1 MDRVRP
7 TERVRPL
14 ARRRWWPP
22 LAVVA
27 ALLLVLAMWFARRPG
42 TERIVRVEA
51 APKIV
56 TVPVLVPMPPPAPPP
71 APPIPAP
78 APRVQV
84 RAAPAKPSAP
94 APGPAPTSTGVPPS
108 DVTTRYREVG
118 ALLRTHGSDVLWQRY
133 RWIRLG
139 DCLTS
144 EDKRAECVK
153 MLDDIASSARP

>member
-78 APRVQV
+78 APPRHAPTARC
-84 RAAPAKPSAP
+84 RAA
-94 APGPAPTSTGVPPS
+94 VRPPS
-108 DVTTRYREVG
+108 RARAATPRR
-118 ALLRTHGSDVLWQRY
+118 QRVV
-133 RWIRLG
+133 
-139 DCLTS
+139 S
-144 EDKRAECVK
+144 
-153 MLDDIASSARP
+153 